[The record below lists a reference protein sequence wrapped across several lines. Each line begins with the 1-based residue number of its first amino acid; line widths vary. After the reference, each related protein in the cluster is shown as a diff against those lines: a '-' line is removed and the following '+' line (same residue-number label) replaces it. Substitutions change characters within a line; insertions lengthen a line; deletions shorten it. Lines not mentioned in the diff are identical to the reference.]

1 MKIAMISDL
10 HFGVKQSDQAFQKS
24 QLRFFE
30 HQLVEELKMR
40 GIKSIFVL
48 GDIFDT
54 RQAVNVQTLNVVMK
68 LFKDTFADFDV
79 KVIVGNHDLYYK
91 TTTEVHSLVAL
102 GELDN
107 VEVFEHP
114 STFEFGEHVITMLPW
129 ITDYS
134 EKIENI
140 SEYCFAHLDIVGFMM
155 DRVNVCSNGLT
166 IKDLTKQF
174 KHIYTGHFHTRS
186 HKEIGNSTIDYIG
199 SPYQITRIDAGQDR
213 GCTILDLD
221 TNETELIVNTESIKY
236 VKLTYPELPG
246 NLEELVKNNV
256 IDIEIPYEFS
266 DQSKLIHE
274 YTKKITDNY
283 QVYSINTVNGKKPDE
298 TVAVNEDLSGIDLF
312 SLFKSYTEQLT
323 TINKTE
329 IYQELINLY
338 NTFKRRINNGTE
350 TYYSQ
355 KWSDQS
361 NL

>member
-1 MKIAMISDL
+1 MISDL

-24 QLRFFE
+24 QLKFFE
-30 HQLVEELKMR
+30 NQLVEELKMR
-40 GIKSIFVL
+40 SIDTIFVL
-48 GDIFDT
+48 GDVFDT
-54 RQAVNVQTLNVVMK
+54 RQAVNVQTLNVVMN
-68 LFKDTFADFDV
+68 LFKNTFADFKV
-79 KVIVGNHDLYYK
+79 KIIVGNHDLYYK
-91 TTTEVHSLVAL
+91 TTTEVHSLIAL
-102 GELDN
+102 NELSN
-107 VEVFEHP
+107 VEVFEQP
-114 STFEFGEHVITMLPW
+114 TTFDFHGHKITMLPW

-134 EKIENI
+134 EKLDNK

-155 DRVNVCSNGLT
+155 DRVNVCSNGIT
-166 IKDLTKQF
+166 IKDLTKRF

-186 HKEIGNSTIDYIG
+186 HKEIGTCTIDYIG

-221 TNETELIVNTESIKY
+221 TNETELIVNTESIRY
-236 VKLTYPELPG
+236 VKLTYPELPE

-256 IDIEIPYEFS
+256 VDIDIPYEFS
-266 DQSKLIHE
+266 DQSKSIHE

-283 QVYSINTVNGKKPDE
+283 SVYSIATNVGKKPE
-298 TVAVNEDLSGIDLF
+298 TDVDISDDLSGIDLF

-338 NTFKRRINNGTE
+338 NTFKRRINNGT
-350 TYYSQ
+350 TSYYT
-355 KWSDQS
+355 KKRPDQG